1 MRRILFFTI
10 VLAGFAAQAQDAS
23 ASLTRHYEAYYDQM
37 RKQGDVRGVINAL
50 THLYV
55 LEPSVAR
62 RDTLAYLYS
71 NNEQYMQALNLTG
84 IEVSPEDSDIALQ
97 VKAMSLKALN
107 QPQRALAPFK
117 EMYNRNPNAYLLYEL
132 ADLKIQIGENAGAL
146 LDIENAMESVK
157 PEMKYA
163 FYERQQPYEVSLKAA
178 LFHLKGLAEY
188 GMNKNNIDKAI
199 ASIDE
204 ALALEPNFNLASLS
218 RQALESR
225 KESAEGQNPQN

>member
-1 MRRILFFTI
+1 MKRFLF
-10 VLAGFAAQAQDAS
+10 VALALSFSGIQAQDSDA
-23 ASLTRHYEAYYDQM
+23 ALTRHYEAYYSQM
-37 RKQGDVRGVINAL
+37 KQQGDVRGVINAL

-62 RDTLAYLYS
+62 RDTLAYLYA
-71 NNEQYMQALNLTG
+71 NNEQHMQALNLVG
-84 IEVSPEDSDIALQ
+84 IDVTSEDSDIALQ
-97 VKAMSLKALN
+97 VKAMGLKAAN
-107 QPQRALAPFK
+107 QPQRALAPFQ
-117 EMYNRNPNAYLLYEL
+117 EMYKRNPNAYLLYEM
-132 ADLKIQIGENAGAL
+132 ADLKIQVGENAGAL
-146 LDIENAMESVK
+146 VDIENGLQTVQ

-178 LFHLKGLAEY
+178 FYHLRGLAEY

-204 ALALEPNFNLASLS
+204 ALALDPTFNLASLS

-225 KESAEGQNPQN
+225 KQPAEGGTPEN

>member
-1 MRRILFFTI
+1 MKRVFFLSLMLTFCGI
-10 VLAGFAAQAQDAS
+10 QAQDTQA
-23 ASLTRHYEAYYDQM
+23 ALTSHYESYYQQM
-37 RKQGDVRGVINAL
+37 KQQGDVRGVINAL

-55 LEPSVAR
+55 LEPSTAR
-62 RDTLAYLYS
+62 RDTLAYLYA
-71 NNEQYMQALNLTG
+71 NNDQHMQALNLVG
-84 IEVSPEDSDIALQ
+84 IDVTTEDSDIALQ
-97 VKAMSLKALN
+97 VKAMGLKALN
-107 QPQRALAPFK
+107 QPQRALAPFQ
-117 EMYNRNPNAYLLYEL
+117 EMHKRNPNAYLLYEM

-146 LDIENAMESVK
+146 LDIEKAMETVA

-178 LFHLKGLAEY
+178 LFHLRGLAEY

-204 ALALEPNFNLASLS
+204 ALALDPSFNLASLS

-225 KESAEGQNPQN
+225 KQPAEGENEN